1 MKRLATLTAADI
13 QRVQASFDLMWPR
26 STEMADQFYERLFEI
41 APDSRA
47 LFRSDMTRMKDKFIS
62 TLAVLVGSLD
72 NLTGLYAVAGKLA
85 VDHTRYGVRPDH
97 YAPVGEA
104 LLWSLGRQLAG
115 FWNDD
120 VEQSWRKVY
129 AVISAR
135 MIGAAYPDH
144 GPA

>member
-1 MKRLATLTAADI
+1 MSPLATLSPADI
-13 QRVQASFDLMWPR
+13 HRVRTSFDLMWPR
-26 STEMADQFYERLFEI
+26 STEMADQFYARLFEI

-47 LFRSDMTRMKDKFIS
+47 LFRSDMTRMKDKFIQ

-85 VDHTRYGVRPDH
+85 VDHVRYGVRPDH

-144 GPA
+144 RPA